1 VKFITEI
8 MHGIETSTVGITV
21 AQSAFGFS
29 ILNMLHIAAISIVVG
44 MITMMDLRLIGVALR
59 DYPVTVLSRQVLPW
73 TWGAFALA
81 MTTGVLM
88 FTGQATKYSMNFAF
102 QIKLCVLA
110 FAALNMLAFHFLSY
124 RHVAKWDRDVA
135 VPLAGKLAGAISL
148 TCWIGVV
155 IYGRFI
161 AYYMF

>member
-1 VKFITEI
+1 
-8 MHGIETSTVGITV
+8 MHGIETTTVGIIV
-21 AQSAFGFS
+21 SQSAFGFS
-29 ILNMLHIAAISIVVG
+29 ILDMVHIAAISLVVG
-44 MITMMDLRLIGVALR
+44 MIAMVDLRLTGVALR

-73 TWGAFALA
+73 TWGAFAIA
-81 MTTGVLM
+81 ATTGILM

-102 QIKLCVLA
+102 RIKLCVVA
-110 FAALNMLAFHFLSY
+110 FAALNMLAFHLLTY

-148 TCWIGVV
+148 MCWGAAV